1 MLVTGD
7 RQPLPLLCTAVH
19 SRILTVCLFVA
30 DTASNVSTF
39 NNHKKFLACYL
50 DPKHKQLESFCLDT
64 QPDQWLQLR
73 CVQCVALTA
82 IRQEVCTGIDF
93 NRVQTLQMFLLSQ
106 ATKMHFFSTWV

>member
-1 MLVTGD
+1 M
-7 RQPLPLLCTAVH
+7 H
-19 SRILTVCLFVA
+19 SCAWQDIDSLSVRCRHSFKCFHVQQ
-30 DTASNVSTF
+30 F